1 MNTEIANQSQDTVA
15 CQAQGTASS
24 RRGFLRNSM
33 LLAVPVVLGGVS
45 LPAAAAYA
53 PPVRPHG
60 NARINVRD
68 KGAAGNGSKDDTAAF
83 QAAIN
88 ALPSSGGTVYVPDG
102 TYIIDTIKSINMRSR
117 THLLMTSGAVLK
129 AKSNR
134 APRSY
139 VILANKVSDVEI
151 SGGRIVGDRYRHL
164 GTTGEWGHGIF
175 IRGAQRVTIR
185 DVHVSDCWG
194 DGISLGAALVWQGTP
209 IDSKEVVIAN
219 VVCTNNRRQGLSS
232 GRAHNVKIYDSEF
245 SGSNGT
251 APECGID
258 IEPDI
263 PGVAYKV
270 HIENCLIRNNRR
282 YGVLLYKRAQ
292 GVTLKGNIIERN
304 GSCGLVTVG
313 AVATYL
319 YGNTIRYNSATG
331 LFIQDGTRNF
341 QASSNTFY
349 GNYSRLKPQKRTA
362 FTLTGLSS
370 KIERDILVRGS
381 VSNIR
386 ITANRYR

>member
-1 MNTEIANQSQDTVA
+1 MTNEIAHYGQDA
-15 CQAQGTASS
+15 GTS
-24 RRGFLRNSM
+24 RRGFIRNSM

-60 NARINVRD
+60 SARINVRD
-68 KGAAGNGSKDDTAAF
+68 KGALGNGSKDDTAAF
-83 QAAIN
+83 QAAVD
-88 ALPSSGGTVYVPDG
+88 ALPASGGTVYVPNG
-102 TYIIDTIKSINMRSR
+102 TYIIDTIKSIKMRSK
-117 THLLMTSGAVLK
+117 THLLMTAGAVLK
-129 AKSNR
+129 AKSNK

-164 GTTGEWGHGIF
+164 GSTGEWGHGIF
-175 IRGAQRVTIR
+175 IRGAKRVTIR
-185 DVHVSDCWG
+185 DVHISDCWG

-209 IDSKEVVIAN
+209 IDSDDVVITN

-258 IEPDI
+258 IEPDV

-270 HIENCLIRNNRR
+270 HIENCLLRNNKR
-282 YGVLLYKRAQ
+282 YGILMYKRATS
-292 GVTLKGNIIERN
+292 VTLKGNTIERN
-304 GSCGLVTVG
+304 GSCGVVTVG
-313 AVATYL
+313 AVTTVIT
-319 YGNTIRYNSATG
+319 GNTIRYNSATG
-331 LFIQDGTRNF
+331 IFLQDGTKGCLV
-341 QASSNTFY
+341 SGNTSY
-349 GNYSRLKPQKRTA
+349 GNYARLGSKKRTQ
-362 FTLTGLSS
+362 FTMSGKSS
-370 KIERDILVRGS
+370 KIERDILVRGT

-386 ITANRYR
+386 VGSNTYR